1 MTDNSLIDHGVSQEH
16 AWVTGTST
24 PLTGTHSEERQEE
37 DAERKPVSLPLTS
50 SVSGVISG
58 AEEEARHYVRA
69 TQRWRAWELLDTRN
83 QAVTKAPHPV
93 KRSSGLGTWE
103 MPWKWPSG
111 IREAPGRG
119 TVSSREHGLLKNG
132 VQQDNSSLLWVRL
145 REWGLKTASGPGNIP
160 RLSAKKS
167 NLKHQHCDDKAE
179 GSLEGSPGLRQWRG
193 AGYDPVRLVVLC
205 CYFKTKRSMHTHTH
219 TLISQSLTSGH
230 VEIQSNTYG

>member
-1 MTDNSLIDHGVSQEH
+1 
-16 AWVTGTST
+16 
-24 PLTGTHSEERQEE
+24 
-37 DAERKPVSLPLTS
+37 
-50 SVSGVISG
+50 
-58 AEEEARHYVRA
+58 
-69 TQRWRAWELLDTRN
+69 
-83 QAVTKAPHPV
+83 
-93 KRSSGLGTWE
+93 

-145 REWGLKTASGPGNIP
+145 REWGLKTASGPGNIL

-179 GSLEGSPGLRQWRG
+179 GSLEGSPGLRQWGG

-219 TLISQSLTSGH
+219 THITVINLRACGKQHLRLRLPTFINWDPFPNSCPPSDLWFKYH
-230 VEIQSNTYG
+230 VCKYNCSYDEGILPYLR